1 MSVTRYR
8 NKKYLEWV
16 AEQDC
21 CECGGEGGGE
31 GGDAHHLK
39 GIGHL
44 SGAGLKAPD
53 SYAIPL
59 CRPCHTDFHGVTR
72 SNGKLHDYMTPEDQ
86 WEHVA
91 RTLSKA
97 IDEGIF
103 TWNGE

>member
-1 MSVTRYR
+1 MAVKRYR

-16 AEQDC
+16 KEQDC
-21 CECGGEGGGE
+21 CECGGR

-39 GIGHL
+39 GLGYL

-53 SYAIPL
+53 TYAMSL
-59 CRPCHTDFHGVTR
+59 CRGCHTDFHDGYT
-72 SNGKLHDYMTPEDQ
+72 DPIDQ

-97 IDEGIF
+97 IDEGLF
-103 TWNGE
+103 NWSGE